1 MCLAVP
7 GKIIEI
13 KNGVATVDYGI
24 EKRKGKIIEKGFN
37 LGDYVIIQG
46 GVVIEKIEKKEA
58 EDALENYRK
67 AVL

>member
-1 MCLAVP
+1 MCLAIP